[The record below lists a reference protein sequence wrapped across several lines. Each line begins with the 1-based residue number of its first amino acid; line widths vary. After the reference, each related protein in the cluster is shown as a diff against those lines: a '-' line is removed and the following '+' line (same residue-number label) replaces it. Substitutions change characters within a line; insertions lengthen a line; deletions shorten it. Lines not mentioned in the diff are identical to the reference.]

1 MDQKFFVAGL
11 SYKRSDVNHRSKFA
25 FNHDECVRTYS
36 TNAGHFFILSTC
48 NRTEVYGFTTN
59 ETEIRNILSQKA
71 ACTAEELESLIY
83 TKQDDVAVAHFFRV
97 AAGLDSQIPGD
108 YEIIAQV
115 KSAFNLAKEQA
126 KTNGFMEKI

>member
-11 SYKRSDVNHRSKFA
+11 SYKRSDLNHRSRFA
-25 FNHDECVRTYS
+25 FNHDECVKVYN
-36 TNAGHFFILSTC
+36 TNAGKFFILSTC

-59 ETEIRNILSQKA
+59 ETAIRNILSEKA
-71 ACTAEELESLIY
+71 NCTAEELQSLIY
-83 TKQDDVAVAHFFRV
+83 TKEEDEAVAHFFRV

-115 KSAFNLAKEQA
+115 K
-126 KTNGFMEKI
+126 